1 MAEIQMQVYEE
12 IKREDDDH
20 RYDDLKME
28 EKKIKN
34 DHVVVLVW
42 KKWIKTNC
50 LALTINMLTTGII
63 LTVIYFIVIAPL
75 RQKLADIDMRLTA
88 IEKRNGTKLR
98 ESENGENTDLDTHTT
113 CYNGGIS
120 KKN

>member
-1 MAEIQMQVYEE
+1 MQVYEE

-34 DHVVVLVW
+34 DHVVVLLW

-63 LTVIYFIVIAPL
+63 LTVIYFIVIG
-75 RQKLADIDMRLTA
+75 RTDINRILF
-88 IEKRNGTKLR
+88 LVHV
-98 ESENGENTDLDTHTT
+98 SL
-113 CYNGGIS
+113 
-120 KKN
+120 

>member
-34 DHVVVLVW
+34 DHVVVLLG

-63 LTVIYFIVIAPL
+63 LTVIYFIVIG
-75 RQKLADIDMRLTA
+75 RTDINRILF
-88 IEKRNGTKLR
+88 LVHV
-98 ESENGENTDLDTHTT
+98 SL
-113 CYNGGIS
+113 
-120 KKN
+120 